1 MTVSRTFVARE
12 TARRARQAELRIG
25 EEIRRLR
32 GESGVSLS
40 ALAAVVG
47 VHRSHIARIEAGQA
61 HPSLEVLTALGVA
74 LGADLAVRYFAGS
87 GPRLHDRFQAAMVEA
102 CIRCLDP
109 RWRAEVEVPVSQPV
123 RGVIDLVLSD
133 RLGSA
138 TVAAE
143 AQSEIQRLEQQ
154 IRWASEKADALAR
167 RLGTEDQSRLEERV
181 AVSRLLILR
190 STIATRELARVF
202 AATLGAAYP
211 ARAADIYEALT
222 SPTAPWPGSGII
234 WCQVERGQAHLM
246 RFPPR
251 GVKLGR

>member
-1 MTVSRTFVARE
+1 MG
-12 TARRARQAELRIG
+12 LRVG
-25 EEIRRLR
+25 EEVRRLR
-32 GESGVSLS
+32 SESGVSLS

-47 VHRSHIARIEAGQA
+47 VHRSHIARIETGRA

-74 LGADLAVRYFAGS
+74 LGAELSIRYFAGS

-109 RWRAEVEVPVSQPV
+109 RWRVELEVPVSQPA
-123 RGVIDLVLSD
+123 RGVIDLVLTD
-133 RLGSA
+133 RSSSA

-143 AQSEIQRLEQQ
+143 AQSEVRRLEQQ

-167 RLGTEDQSRLEERV
+167 RLGIGAQPGVEEPV

-190 STIATRELARVF
+190 STIATRQLARVYT
-202 AATLGAAYP
+202 ATLGAAYP
-211 ARAADIYEALT
+211 ARTADIHESLT
-222 SPTAPWPGSGII
+222 SPRAPWPGPGII

-251 GVKLGR
+251 GVSLGR